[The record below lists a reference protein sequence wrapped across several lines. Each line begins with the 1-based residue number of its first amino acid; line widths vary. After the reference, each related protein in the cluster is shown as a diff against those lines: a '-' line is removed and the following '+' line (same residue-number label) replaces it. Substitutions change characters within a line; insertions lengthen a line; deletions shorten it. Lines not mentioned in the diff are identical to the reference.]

1 MAEFTEFPLDFPQAE
16 APKQPETTEQPEKG
30 RQKRAREGAELNRG
44 RIDLTFLLLTLLL
57 LGVGM
62 VMMLSASYV
71 SAYYDTVGPD
81 SPGQPLYY
89 FRRQVIM
96 AILGLALMVILSKL
110 PYGLLRWPL
119 LPYIALAAA
128 FGLLVLVTVIG
139 KASHGAVRWV
149 QIAGIRFQPSELLK
163 AALVFFFAEWGSRHA
178 DKMGTFRYGAAPHL
192 IIMAFF
198 AVLLM
203 LQPHLSA
210 TMIVVGIT
218 LIMMWASGTR
228 WYYVIGCIVL
238 MWLLY
243 LFVMANRQWLLED
256 LKIEKLS
263 YIFARIDAWQDPTS
277 VGRDD
282 GWQILQSLYAI
293 GSGGLLGLGL
303 GQSRQKYLYL
313 PEEHNDYIFSIIC
326 EELGFIGA
334 VLILLLFAVLI
345 IRGYWL
351 AMHCRNR
358 FDSLLITGFTS
369 LLFLQV
375 FLNIAVVTNFLPS
388 TGISLPFFSYGGTA
402 LIMQLGEVG
411 LILLASRG
419 IPDK

>member
-263 YIFARIDAWQDPTS
+263 
-277 VGRDD
+277 
-282 GWQILQSLYAI
+282 
-293 GSGGLLGLGL
+293 
-303 GQSRQKYLYL
+303 
-313 PEEHNDYIFSIIC
+313 
-326 EELGFIGA
+326 
-334 VLILLLFAVLI
+334 
-345 IRGYWL
+345 
-351 AMHCRNR
+351 
-358 FDSLLITGFTS
+358 
-369 LLFLQV
+369 
-375 FLNIAVVTNFLPS
+375 
-388 TGISLPFFSYGGTA
+388 ISLPGSMPGRIPQAWDGTTAGRSSNPCMPSAPEACWA
-402 LIMQLGEVG
+402 LAWARAARNTCICPKSITTISFPSSARSWALS
-411 LILLASRG
+411 ARC
-419 IPDK
+419 

>member
-1 MAEFTEFPLDFPQAE
+1 MAEFTEFPLDLPQAE
-16 APKQPETTEQPEKG
+16 TPKQPETPEKESKPRRKSAG
-30 RQKRAREGAELNRG
+30 EGANQARG

-57 LGVGM
+57 LGVGL

-71 SAYYDTVGPD
+71 SAYYDTAGGSSAGD
-81 SPGQPLYY
+81 PLYY
-89 FRRQVIM
+89 FRRQVLM
-96 AILGLALMVILSKL
+96 AILGLILMVVLARL
-110 PYGLLRWPL
+110 PYGLLRWEL

-128 FGLLVLVTVIG
+128 FGLLLLVTVIG

-163 AALVFFFAEWGSRHA
+163 AALVFFYAYWGSRHA
-178 DKMGTFRYGAAPHL
+178 DKMGTFKVGALPHL
-192 IIMAFF
+192 LLMVGF
-198 AVLLM
+198 AGLLM

-228 WYYVIGCIVL
+228 WYYVIGVLVL
-238 MWLLY
+238 MWLMY
-243 LFVMANRQWLLED
+243 LFVMANREWLTSLAER
-256 LKIEKLS
+256 LS
-263 YIFARIDAWQDPTS
+263 YIYTRIDAWQDPERERL
-277 VGRDD
+277 GE

-358 FDSLLITGFTS
+358 FDSLMITGFTS

-375 FLNIAVVTNFLPS
+375 FLNVAVATNFLPS

>member
-1 MAEFTEFPLDFPQAE
+1 MAEFTEFPLDLPLSGPSQSQE
-16 APKQPETTEQPEKG
+16 PEQPGKKRRRWEK
-30 RQKRAREGAELNRG
+30 QEDVQPRG
-44 RIDLTFLLLTLLL
+44 RVDLTFLLLTLLL
-57 LGVGM
+57 LGVGL

-71 SAYYDTVGPD
+71 SSYYDTVGGGN
-81 SPGQPLYY
+81 PGDPLYY
-89 FRRQVIM
+89 FRRQVFLAVI
-96 AILGLALMVILSKL
+96 GLVVLVVLARL
-110 PYGLLRWPL
+110 PYRLLRLPI
-119 LPYIALAAA
+119 LPYIAILASA
-128 FGLLVLVTVIG
+128 GLLILVTIIG
-139 KASHGAVRWV
+139 KVSHGAMRW
-149 QIAGIRFQPSELLK
+149 ISIGGIRFQPSELLK
-163 AALVFFFAEWGSRHA
+163 AALVFFYAEWGSRYA
-178 DKMGTFRYGAAPHL
+178 DRMGTFKTGVVPYL
-192 IIMAFF
+192 ILMLFF
-198 AVLLM
+198 AAVLM
-203 LQPHLSA
+203 IQPHLSA

-218 LIMMWASGTR
+218 FIMMWASGTR
-228 WYYVIGCIVL
+228 WYYVVGGILII
-238 MWLLY
+238 WLLY
-243 LFVMANRQWLLED
+243 LFAMANREWLL
-256 LKIEKLS
+256 KIVSRLS
-263 YIFARIDAWQDPTS
+263 YVYARIDAWQDPEKE
-277 VGRDD
+277 RLAD

-334 VLILLLFAVLI
+334 ALILLLFMVLI
-345 IRGYWL
+345 LRGYWL

-375 FLNIAVVTNFLPS
+375 FLNVAVATNFLPS

>member
-1 MAEFTEFPLDFPQAE
+1 MAEFTEFPLDLPQAE
-16 APKQPETTEQPEKG
+16 APKQPESPEKQNQG
-30 RQKRAREGAELNRG
+30 RGRKAREGADQIRG

-57 LGVGM
+57 LGVGL

-71 SAYYDTVGPD
+71 SAYYDTVGG
-81 SPGQPLYY
+81 SNPGDPLYY
-89 FRRQVIM
+89 FRRQVLM
-96 AILGLALMVILSKL
+96 AILGLVLMVFLSRL
-110 PYGLLRWPL
+110 PYGLLRWQL
-119 LPYIALAAA
+119 LPYLALAAA
-128 FGLLVLVTVIG
+128 AVLMILVTVIG
-139 KASHGAVRWV
+139 RASHGAVRWV
-149 QIAGIRFQPSELLK
+149 QIGGIRFQPSELLK
-163 AALVFFFAEWGSRHA
+163 AALVYFFAYWGSKHA
-178 DKMGTFRYGAAPHL
+178 DRMGTFRIGALPHL
-192 IIMAFF
+192 VLMLGF
-198 AVLLM
+198 AGLLM

-228 WYYVIGCIVL
+228 WYYVVGFVVL

-243 LFVMANRQWLLED
+243 LFAMANREWLTSLV
-256 LKIEKLS
+256 EKFT
-263 YIFARIDAWQDPTS
+263 YIYSRIDAWQDPEKERL
-277 VGRDD
+277 GE

-358 FDSLLITGFTS
+358 FDALLITGFTS

-375 FLNIAVVTNFLPS
+375 FLNVAVVTNFLPS

>member
-1 MAEFTEFPLDFPQAE
+1 MSEFNAFPVDLP
-16 APKQPETTEQPEKG
+16 QPEEPKAEEPRQPGKKQ
-30 RQKRAREGAELNRG
+30 RSWQKEGGYQPRG

-57 LGVGM
+57 LAVGL
-62 VMMLSASYV
+62 VMLLSASYV
-71 SAYYDTVGPD
+71 SSYYDTVGSGAANPT
-81 SPGQPLYY
+81 YY
-89 FRRQVIM
+89 CRRQILMAVI
-96 AILGLALMVILSKL
+96 GLAVMIFLARL

-119 LPYIALAAA
+119 LPYIALGAAA
-128 FGLLVLVTVIG
+128 ALLVMVTVIG

-163 AALVFFFAEWGSRHA
+163 AALVFFFAAWGSKHA
-178 DKMGTFRYGAAPHL
+178 DRMGTVRYGVLPHVVVML
-192 IIMAFF
+192 FF
-198 AVLLM
+198 AGVLM
-203 LQPHLSA
+203 MQPHLSA

-218 LIMMWASGTR
+218 FIMMWASGTR
-228 WYYVIGCIVL
+228 WYYVLGGVL
-238 MWLLY
+238 LIWLLY
-243 LFVMANRQWLLED
+243 LFAMANRDWLMELWS
-256 LKIEKLS
+256 KFS
-263 YIFARIDAWQDPTS
+263 YIFARIDAWQDPEAERL
-277 VGRDD
+277 GE

-334 VLILLLFAVLI
+334 ALILLLFMVLI

-351 AMHCRNR
+351 ALHCRNR

-375 FLNIAVVTNFLPS
+375 FLNVAVVTNFIPS

>member
-1 MAEFTEFPLDFPQAE
+1 MAEFTEFPLDLPQAE
-16 APKQPETTEQPEKG
+16 TPKQPETPEKG
-30 RQKRAREGAELNRG
+30 SKARQKSAGEGANQARG

-57 LGVGM
+57 LGVGL

-71 SAYYDTVGPD
+71 SAYYDTAGGSSAGD
-81 SPGQPLYY
+81 PLYY
-89 FRRQVIM
+89 FRRQVLM
-96 AILGLALMVILSKL
+96 AILGLILMVVLARL
-110 PYGLLRWPL
+110 PYGLLRWEL

-128 FGLLVLVTVIG
+128 FGLLLLVTVIG

-163 AALVFFFAEWGSRHA
+163 AALVFFYAYWGSRHA
-178 DKMGTFRYGAAPHL
+178 DKMGTFKIGALPHL
-192 IIMAFF
+192 LLMVGF
-198 AVLLM
+198 AGLLM

-228 WYYVIGCIVL
+228 WYYVIGVLVL
-238 MWLLY
+238 MWLMY
-243 LFVMANRQWLLED
+243 LFVMANREWLTSLAER
-256 LKIEKLS
+256 LS
-263 YIFARIDAWQDPTS
+263 YIYTRIDAWQDPEKERL
-277 VGRDD
+277 GE

-358 FDSLLITGFTS
+358 FDSLMITGFTS

-375 FLNIAVVTNFLPS
+375 FLNVAVATNFLPS

>member
-1 MAEFTEFPLDFPQAE
+1 MAEFTEFPLDLPQAE
-16 APKQPETTEQPEKG
+16 APKQPESPEKQNQG
-30 RQKRAREGAELNRG
+30 RGRTAREGADQIRG

-57 LGVGM
+57 LGVGL

-71 SAYYDTVGPD
+71 SAYYDTVGG
-81 SPGQPLYY
+81 SNPGDPLYY
-89 FRRQVIM
+89 FRRQVLM
-96 AILGLALMVILSKL
+96 AILGLVLMVFLSRL
-110 PYGLLRWPL
+110 PYGLLRWQL
-119 LPYIALAAA
+119 LPYLALAAA
-128 FGLLVLVTVIG
+128 AVLMILVTVIG
-139 KASHGAVRWV
+139 RASHGAVRWV
-149 QIAGIRFQPSELLK
+149 QIGGIRFQPSELLK
-163 AALVFFFAEWGSRHA
+163 AALVYFFAYWGSKHA
-178 DKMGTFRYGAAPHL
+178 DRMGTFRIGALPHL
-192 IIMAFF
+192 VLMLGF
-198 AVLLM
+198 AGLLM

-228 WYYVIGCIVL
+228 WYYVVGFVVL

-243 LFVMANRQWLLED
+243 LFAMANREWLTSLV
-256 LKIEKLS
+256 EKFT
-263 YIFARIDAWQDPTS
+263 YIYSRIDAWQDPEKERL
-277 VGRDD
+277 GE

-358 FDSLLITGFTS
+358 FDALLITGFTS

-375 FLNIAVVTNFLPS
+375 FLNVAVVTNFLPS

>member
-1 MAEFTEFPLDFPQAE
+1 MADFTEFPVDLPQAGAARAGAAE
-16 APKQPETTEQPEKG
+16 KQEKKQRRWEKQGAYQP
-30 RQKRAREGAELNRG
+30 RG
-44 RIDLTFLLLTLLL
+44 RIDVTFLLLALLL
-57 LGVGM
+57 LGVGL
-62 VMMLSASYV
+62 VMLLSASFV
-71 SAYYDTVGPD
+71 SSYYDTAGGG
-81 SPGQPLYY
+81 SPGDPLYY
-89 FRRQVIM
+89 FRKQVLL
-96 AILGLALMVILSKL
+96 AVVGLVAMVALSRL
-110 PYGLLRWPL
+110 PYGLLRWHL
-119 LPYIALAAA
+119 LPGVAVVAAL
-128 FGLLVLVTVIG
+128 GLLLLVTIIG
-139 KASHGAVRWV
+139 RAAGGAVRWV
-149 QIAGIRFQPSELLK
+149 EIAGIRFQPSELLK
-163 AALVFFFAEWGSRHA
+163 AALVYFFAEWGSRHA
-178 DKMGTFRYGAAPHL
+178 DKMGTVKYGVVPYFGL
-192 IIMAFF
+192 MILF
-198 AVLLM
+198 AGLLM

-218 LIMMWASGTR
+218 FIMMWASGTR
-228 WYYVIGCIVL
+228 WYYVLGGILLI
-238 MWLLY
+238 WLLY
-243 LFVMANRQWLLED
+243 LFAMANRDWLTGMV
-256 LKIEKLS
+256 EKLN
-263 YIFARIDAWQDPTS
+263 YIYARIDAWQDPEKE
-277 VGRDD
+277 RLAD

-334 VLILLLFAVLI
+334 VLILLLFMVLI

-351 AMHCRNR
+351 AIHCRNR

-375 FLNIAVVTNFLPS
+375 FLNVAVATNFLPS

>member
-1 MAEFTEFPLDFPQAE
+1 MAEFTDFPMNLPQSGSDRPE
-16 APKQPETTEQPEKG
+16 APAKPEK
-30 RQKRAREGAELNRG
+30 KRRKWEKQEDVQPRG
-44 RIDLTFLLLTLLL
+44 RVDLTFLLLTLLL
-57 LGVGM
+57 LGVGL

-71 SAYYDTVGPD
+71 SSYYDTVGGGNAGD
-81 SPGQPLYY
+81 PLYY
-89 FRRQVIM
+89 FRRQVFLAVI
-96 AILGLALMVILSKL
+96 GLVVLVVLARL
-110 PYGLLRWPL
+110 PYGLLRWPI
-119 LPYIALAAA
+119 LPYAAIAVAA
-128 FGLLVLVTVIG
+128 GLLLLVTGIG
-139 KASHGAVRWV
+139 KVSHGAMRW
-149 QIAGIRFQPSELLK
+149 ISIGGIRFQPSELLK
-163 AALVFFFAEWGSRHA
+163 AALVFFYAEWGSRHA
-178 DKMGTFRYGAAPHL
+178 DKMGSFKYGVAPYMILMLGFAA
-192 IIMAFF
+192 
-198 AVLLM
+198 VLM

-218 LIMMWASGTR
+218 FIMMWASGTK
-228 WYYVIGCIVL
+228 WYFVVGGILIL
-238 MWLLY
+238 WLLY
-243 LFVMANRQWLLED
+243 LFAMANREWLLK
-256 LKIEKLS
+256 LVSRLS
-263 YIFARIDAWQDPTS
+263 YVYARIDAWQDPEKE
-277 VGRDD
+277 RLAD

-334 VLILLLFAVLI
+334 ALILLLFMVLI

-375 FLNIAVVTNFLPS
+375 FLNVAVATNFLPS

>member
-1 MAEFTEFPLDFPQAE
+1 MAEFTEFPVDLPQSGPA
-16 APKQPETTEQPEKG
+16 QPETPPKQEK
-30 RQKRAREGAELNRG
+30 KRG
-44 RIDLTFLLLTLLL
+44 RWDRDTTYQPRGRVDLTFLLLTLLL
-57 LGVGM
+57 LGVGL
-62 VMMLSASYV
+62 VMMLSASFV
-71 SAYYDTVGPD
+71 SSYYDTLGGGN
-81 SPGQPLYY
+81 PGDPLYY
-89 FRRQVIM
+89 FRRQV
-96 AILGLALMVILSKL
+96 LLALIGLVVMAVLSRL
-110 PYGLLRWPL
+110 PYGLLRWDK
-119 LPYIALAAA
+119 LPYLAIAAA
-128 FGLLVLVTVIG
+128 AGLLILVTIIG

-149 QIAGIRFQPSELLK
+149 SIAGIRFQPSELLK
-163 AALVFFFAEWGSRHA
+163 AALVYFYALWGSKHA
-178 DKMGTFRYGAAPHL
+178 DRMGSFRTGVVPYMVLMIG
-192 IIMAFF
+192 F
-198 AVLLM
+198 AVVLM

-218 LIMMWASGTR
+218 FIMMWASGTR
-228 WYYVIGCIVL
+228 WYYVVGGIVL
-238 MWLLY
+238 LWLLY
-243 LFVMANRQWLLED
+243 LFAMANREWLLNTVSR
-256 LKIEKLS
+256 LS
-263 YIFARIDAWQDPTS
+263 YVYARIDAWQDPEKE
-277 VGRDD
+277 RLAD

-313 PEEHNDYIFSIIC
+313 PEEHNDYIFSIVC
-326 EELGFIGA
+326 EELGFVGA
-334 VLILLLFAVLI
+334 VLILLLFMVLI

-351 AMHCRNR
+351 AVHCRNR

-375 FLNIAVVTNFLPS
+375 FLNVAVATNFLPS

>member
-1 MAEFTEFPLDFPQAE
+1 
-16 APKQPETTEQPEKG
+16 
-30 RQKRAREGAELNRG
+30 
-44 RIDLTFLLLTLLL
+44 
-57 LGVGM
+57 
-62 VMMLSASYV
+62 
-71 SAYYDTVGPD
+71 
-81 SPGQPLYY
+81 
-89 FRRQVIM
+89 
-96 AILGLALMVILSKL
+96 
-110 PYGLLRWPL
+110 
-119 LPYIALAAA
+119 
-128 FGLLVLVTVIG
+128 
-139 KASHGAVRWV
+139 
-149 QIAGIRFQPSELLK
+149 
-163 AALVFFFAEWGSRHA
+163 
-178 DKMGTFRYGAAPHL
+178 
-192 IIMAFF
+192 
-198 AVLLM
+198 
-203 LQPHLSA
+203 
-210 TMIVVGIT
+210 
-218 LIMMWASGTR
+218 MMWASGTR

-358 FDSLLITGFTS
+358 FDALLITGFTS

>member
-1 MAEFTEFPLDFPQAE
+1 MAEFTEFPLDLPQAE
-16 APKQPETTEQPEKG
+16 TPKQPETPEKQGKG
-30 RQKRAREGAELNRG
+30 RRRKSREGVDQARG
-44 RIDLTFLLLTLLL
+44 RIDLTFLLLTLFL
-57 LGVGM
+57 LGIGL

-71 SAYYDTVGPD
+71 SAYYDTVGGGN
-81 SPGQPLYY
+81 PGDPLYY
-89 FRRQVIM
+89 FRRQVLL
-96 AILGLALMVILSKL
+96 AIIGLIAMVFLARL
-110 PYGLLRWPL
+110 PYGLLRWPM
-119 LPYIALAAA
+119 LPYIALAGAA
-128 FGLLVLVTVIG
+128 ALMILVTVIG

-149 QIAGIRFQPSELLK
+149 QIGGIRFQPSELLK

-178 DKMGTFRYGAAPHL
+178 DRMGSFKYGAMPHL
-192 IIMAFF
+192 ILMLFF
-198 AVLLM
+198 AALLM

-210 TMIVVGIT
+210 TMIVVGVT

-228 WYYVIGCIVL
+228 WYYVIGILVI

-243 LFVMANRQWLLED
+243 LFAMANREWLTSLV
-256 LKIEKLS
+256 EKFS
-263 YIFARIDAWQDPTS
+263 YIYTRIDAWQDPEKERL
-277 VGRDD
+277 GE

-375 FLNIAVVTNFLPS
+375 FLNVAVATNFLPS